1 MRTWMKRL
9 LWLLLTITLGSG
21 AWAAWAYRHY
31 VVLNPGE
38 HIDKGYILRALSKES
53 AVYYRDGNTQMHAF
67 YSDQHRIY
75 VTYENIPAYWV
86 QAITASEDKRYFS
99 HFGLDPIGITR
110 AMISNVKAGRIVS
123 GGSTLTQQTAKN
135 VFNRPD
141 RSLNSKAEEALN
153 ALRLEYHFSKEDI
166 LEFYANQFHVNGNG
180 RGIGVAAR
188 YYFDKQTKDLSLIE
202 CAFIAGML
210 QGPGLFDPFVGRS
223 YRKGMTVEE
232 YRALNIER
240 AQKRVAYVLGRMLKE
255 EYITQELHDT
265 MVKQPIPFK
274 RGVFQYSPNATVD
287 EVKKRLMAAPFD
299 SILEEYHI
307 DNPATAG
314 LKIVTTIDQD
324 IQRHAQYGLVNH
336 LTEVGSVLEG
346 VEKKDLVH
354 EGRRIIMEKRRD
366 RMAGDLFFAKVSSK
380 TKDSLT
386 VVDGNGSCVVDAQGL
401 KRIAKVLKKAKGTK
415 WGRTPAALLSEISE
429 GDVLWLS
436 VRSIDLKGDT
446 PQEICDIELTVD
458 LQGGVLALH
467 KGEILA
473 MVGGSKNM
481 DFNRASNARRQF
493 GSTWKPLIYTAA
505 LQLGWS
511 PLDILDNRGNPFP
524 FERVWYYPRSG
535 HRNAAEY
542 PTLSWTGVHSE
553 NRSSVWLLYHLT
565 DKLNIVDYEALVQK
579 VGLSRAEDE
588 TEKDYIKRIR
598 DDLGVIS
605 TQANREEVA
614 FLAAKRELSTAAY
627 MKEHPSWT
635 EQDKV
640 RFQSLLFGRGAA
652 LELEKLT
659 DPENKWLTAQNYS
672 LLKPIVESCVTNFEA
687 EIERLILDEGYLVE
701 SNEYWWSPDG
711 SRIGCGEAPKEWAE
725 SVQPLSQVDWVMWSN
740 TGLEPEIWVQGAF
753 SHLWW
758 QKLEKEMVRQRLLL
772 SEISPYSQAFL
783 QHHPDFQL
791 ILNMRYCNY
800 LLNNLGVEGTLPL
813 TLTMPLGA
821 VELTLLDAAMLYN
834 GLLTGQR
841 TRVEADSDKGNVLIQ
856 RIEGPTGEVLFEAQP
871 ETQQVSNFVS
881 GMLLSNILHNVVE
894 HGTGRRARRLSTD
907 DGVPIPVVGKTGTT
921 NGYRNAAFVGMVP
934 KAESGTWE
942 LLEGVTVA
950 TYVGFDDNSPM
961 RFGRTSLSG
970 ASGALPVWM
979 ETVRGIGKSAFIGLP
994 QEDMDF
1000 DAPEEFGF
1008 HAVSVDR
1015 GTGYPTEDGTAEAWI
1030 YNPNVLWGQEPTHI
1044 RAFAPVDANEVPQWK
1059 EPLSGVTASGSAGS
1073 TDLLD
1078 VRLLPTAVDVLPSE
1092 QDSGMLDFE
1101 PEDLRLQPVSG
1112 E

>member
-1 MRTWMKRL
+1 MRIWIKRL
-9 LWLLLTITLGSG
+9 LWFTLTASIVLGG
-21 AWAAWAYRHY
+21 WAAYAYRQH

-38 HIDKGYILRALSKES
+38 HIDKSYILRALSKES
-53 AVYYRDGNTQMHAF
+53 AVYYRDGQTQMHAF
-67 YSDQHRIY
+67 YSDHHRIY
-75 VTYENIPAYWV
+75 IPYNEIPEYWV

-110 AMISNVKAGRIVS
+110 AMLSNIKAGRIVS

-153 ALRLEYHFSKEDI
+153 ALRLEHHFSKEDI

-188 YYFDKQTKDLSLIE
+188 HYFDKQAKDLTLIE

-210 QGPGLFDPFVGRS
+210 QGPGLFDPFVSRS

-240 AQKRVAYVLGRMLKE
+240 AQKRVAYVLGRMLIE
-255 EYITQELHDT
+255 GHISQELHDT
-265 MVKQPIPFK
+265 MVEQPLPFK

-287 EVKKRLMAAPFD
+287 EIKKRLLEEPF
-299 SILEEYHI
+299 SSLLQEYHI

-324 IQRHAQYGLVNH
+324 IQRHAQYGLVHH

-346 VEKKDLVH
+346 VERSDLIH
-354 EGRRIIMEKRRD
+354 DGRRIILEKRRD
-366 RMAGDLFFAKVSSK
+366 RGPGDLFFAKVVEETGS
-380 TKDSLT
+380 TLT
-386 VVDGNGSCVVDAQGL
+386 VKDGNGECIVDSKGL
-401 KRIAKVLKKAKGTK
+401 QRISKVLKKAKGTK
-415 WGRTPAALLSEISE
+415 WGRTQTALLSEISD

-436 VRSIDLKGDT
+436 VRSIEDG
-446 PQEICDIELTVD
+446 QETCDIELTVE

-481 DFNRASNARRQF
+481 DFNRASNAKRQF

-535 HRNAAEY
+535 HKNAAEF

-553 NRSSVWLLYHLT
+553 NRSSVWLLFHLT
-565 DKLNIVDYEALVQK
+565 DKLNIVDYQSLIEK
-579 VGLSRAEDE
+579 VGLSMQEDE
-588 TEKDYIKRIR
+588 DEKAYIKRIR

-605 TQANREEVA
+605 TRANLNEVS
-614 FLAAKRELSTAAY
+614 FLAAKREVINSSF
-627 MKEHPSWT
+627 MEEQSSWT
-635 EQDKV
+635 PEDVV
-640 RFQSLLFGRGAA
+640 RFQSLLFGRGAER
-652 LELEKLT
+652 ELEKLK
-659 DPENKWLTAQNYS
+659 DPENKWLTAQNYQT
-672 LLKPIVESCVTNFEA
+672 LKPVVDACVSDFESEVEQ
-687 EIERLILDEGYLVE
+687 LILDPDHSVDKTQ
-701 SNEYWWSPDG
+701 YWRVSGG
-711 SRIGCGEAPKEWAE
+711 SRIGCGEIPSALTEVA
-725 SVQPLSQVDWVMWSN
+725 QPLTQSDWLIWAQ
-740 TGLEPEIWVQGAF
+740 TGMEPELWIQGAF

-758 QKLEKEMVRQRLLL
+758 EKIEQEMKRQQLLL
-772 SEISPYSQAFL
+772 SDVSPYSMDFI

-841 TRVEADSDKGNVLIQ
+841 TKVEDDSDKGNVLIE
-856 RIEGPTGEVLFEAQP
+856 RIEGPTGEVLFEAKPQ
-871 ETQQVSNFVS
+871 TQQVSNFVS

-894 HGTGRRARRLSTD
+894 HGTGRRARKLKTD
-907 DGVPIPVVGKTGTT
+907 EGVSIPVVGKTGTT

-942 LLEGVTVA
+942 LMEGVTVA
-950 TYVGFDDNSPM
+950 TYVGFDDNTPM
-961 RFGRTSLSG
+961 RFGRTTLSG

-979 ETVRGIGKSAFIGLP
+979 ETVRGIGKSEFIGYP
-994 QEDMDF
+994 KEDMDF
-1000 DAPEEFGF
+1000 TAPEEFGF
-1008 HAVSVDR
+1008 HSVEVDR
-1015 GTGYPTEDGTAEAWI
+1015 ITGYALEEGTAETWI
-1030 YNPNVLWGQEPTHI
+1030 YNPNVLWGQEPSHI
-1044 RAFAPVDANEVPQWK
+1044 RAFAPVDAEEVPQWK
-1059 EPLSGVTASGSAGS
+1059 EPLTVLKPTTPS
-1073 TDLLD
+1073 DLTD
-1078 VRLLPTAVDVLPSE
+1078 VRLVPSPIDVLPSE
-1092 QDSGMLDFE
+1092 QDSGGLDFE
-1101 PEDLRLQPVSG
+1101 PEDLRLPLNP
-1112 E
+1112 ED